1 MKLYKREVIINMNK
15 IKLVTDSSCDL
26 PKEIIDKYNIDLI
39 GLNVSFGEDS
49 FVGGV
54 DIDNETFYKKMR
66 EEKELPK
73 TSCPSPDRFIKS
85 YECEE
90 ESVLVLT
97 LTSKLSATYSTA
109 VLAKDMFIK
118 ENGNKKIEVIDTA
131 SGSVGAGLLVIKAA
145 ELIEEG
151 KTIDE
156 IVKEIEKCKEEVVFY
171 GALETLENAIKG
183 GRISAIKG
191 GIINAL
197 NFKVIIHITEGVVK
211 PIDKARGEVRTLK
224 KVLEYVDTN
233 AINCEQKRLAIGHS
247 NCLDKALKVK
257 ELIQENHKFKDVVIS
272 EVGSVM
278 GTYTAQGAILV
289 SIL

>member
-1 MKLYKREVIINMNK
+1 MNK
-15 IKLVTDSSCDL
+15 IKLVTDISCDL
-26 PKEIIDKYNIDLI
+26 PKEIIEKYNIDII
-39 GLNVSFGEDS
+39 GLNVSFGEES

-54 DIDNETFYKKMR
+54 DIDNETFYKRMK
-66 EEKELPK
+66 ESSELPK
-73 TSCPSPDRFIKS
+73 TSCPSPERFMKT
-85 YECEE
+85 YEGEE
-90 ESVLVLT
+90 ENVLVLT

-109 VLAKDMFIK
+109 VLAKDMYLS
-118 ENGNKKIEVIDTA
+118 ENDNKRIEVIDTA
-131 SGSVGAGLLVIKAA
+131 NGSVGAGLLVIKAA

-151 KTIDE
+151 KTIEE

-211 PIDKARGEVRTLK
+211 PIDKARGEVKSLK
-224 KVLEYVDTN
+224 KVLEYVDSN
-233 AINCEQKRLAIGHS
+233 ATNCEQKRLSIGHA
-247 NCLDKALKVK
+247 NCLEKALKVK
-257 ELIQENHKFKDVVIS
+257 ELIEENHQFKEVVIS

-278 GTYTAQGAILV
+278 GTYTAEGAILV

>member
-1 MKLYKREVIINMNK
+1 MNK

-39 GLNVSFGEDS
+39 GLNVLFGEDS
-49 FVGGV
+49 FVGGI
-54 DIDNETFYKKMR
+54 DIDNETFYKKMN
-66 EEKELPK
+66 EQKELPK

-109 VLAKDMFIK
+109 VLAKDMFMK

-151 KTIDE
+151 KNIDE
-156 IVKEIEKCKEEVVFY
+156 IVEEIEKCKEEVVFY

-224 KVLEYVDTN
+224 KVLEYVDVN
-233 AINCEQKRLAIGHS
+233 ATNCERKRLSIGHA

-257 ELIQENHKFKDVVIS
+257 ELIQENHKFKDIVIS